1 MRSEEYMKD
10 IENLVVNNI
19 RILSAEM
26 VEKANSGHPGFPM
39 GAAPEAYA
47 IWGRNMKHNPKNP
60 KWIGRDRFVLSAGHA
75 SAMLYSLLHLFNYG
89 LSIDDLKGFRQWNSK
104 TPGHPEYG
112 HTVGVET
119 TTGPLG
125 QGVGNAVGMAVA
137 EQFMASKFN
146 KPGFNII
153 DNYTYVLTGDGCL
166 MEGVALE
173 AISLAGQLGLG
184 KLILV
189 YDCNNITIEGSTDI
203 AFTEDVA
210 KKFEA
215 CGWQALEVE
224 EGTSLEKIDDA
235 IKKAKDEKDKP
246 SVVIVKTQIGYG
258 CPEKQGKASAHG
270 SPLGEENLKAAKKF
284 LGWDYEENFYVPD
297 EVKKYMDTKVQE
309 LEGEEKQWNKLKAEY
324 DEKYPELSKE
334 LDSWVS
340 GKISVDIDKCE
351 DIWKF
356 DGPMATRA
364 ASGKI
369 INKLDKLVPNLIGG
383 SADLAPS
390 NKTHMNGEGDF
401 SRNDRSGRNLH
412 FGIREHAMASIG
424 NGIMLYGGVK
434 VFVATFFVFTDY
446 MKGAMRLSA
455 LMKLPV
461 IYVLTHDSIGV
472 GEDGPTHEPVEQLAS
487 LRSIPNMTV
496 LRPADAK
503 ETAAAWDYALT
514 KADGPTCLVLT
525 RQNLP
530 LYKETGIKALK
541 GAYVLKDSKKDL
553 PDMILMATG
562 SEVELIYKASEELE
576 KKGIDAR
583 VVSMPSFEIFE
594 RQDEEYKESVIPSKV
609 RKRLAVEAGTSFGWH
624 KYVGLDGDVV
634 SIDHFGAS
642 APAGTLFENFGFTV
656 QNVID
661 KALKVLK

>member
-1 MRSEEYMKD
+1 MKD

-340 GKISVDIDKCE
+340 GKISVDLDKCE

-390 NKTHMNGEGDF
+390 NKTHMDGEGDF

>member
-1 MRSEEYMKD
+1 MKD